1 MGLDVEALRESFQR
15 VVERNG
21 AIVHR
26 FYEVLFERYPAVKS
40 LFSRNRPEV
49 QEKMLTGALVA
60 VMDHLED
67 GAWLTSQL
75 HAMGAKHVEY
85 GVTDEMYG
93 WVGESLLAALQE
105 VAGADWTPRVD
116 QAWHDAL
123 GAIAGLMLEGARQS
137 RVAAE

>member
-1 MGLDVEALRESFQR
+1 MGLDVEALRGSFELL
-15 VVERNG
+15 VERNG

-26 FYEVLFERYPAVKS
+26 FYEVLFERHPALRP

-75 HAMGAKHVEY
+75 HAMGAKHVDY

-93 WVGESLLAALQE
+93 WVGESLLAALEE
-105 VAGADWTPRVD
+105 VAADDWTPRIEK
-116 QAWHDAL
+116 AWKEAL